1 MIYYPRR
8 EGGRISRARRASEGS
23 RRLTD
28 ATTRGCR
35 RSAARAA
42 CPPRSIAAAGSTS
55 RRVAPDQGTT
65 ETPLFAMPF
74 YTKNDHFTKTGSGQ
88 HRESST
94 EKEMMR
100 FLAGEP
106 WECIPPPLLL
116 FRPGVCVV
124 YVPARARGAENASF

>member
-1 MIYYPRR
+1 M
-8 EGGRISRARRASEGS
+8 
-23 RRLTD
+23 L
-28 ATTRGCR
+28 C
-35 RSAARAA
+35 RSAHSLTHSFVDGVRSGRLVVHVAQRHGARGER
-42 CPPRSIAAAGSTS
+42 CES
-55 RRVAPDQGTT
+55 
-65 ETPLFAMPF
+65 FAMPF
-74 YTKNDHFTKTGSGQ
+74 DTKNDHFTKTGSGQ